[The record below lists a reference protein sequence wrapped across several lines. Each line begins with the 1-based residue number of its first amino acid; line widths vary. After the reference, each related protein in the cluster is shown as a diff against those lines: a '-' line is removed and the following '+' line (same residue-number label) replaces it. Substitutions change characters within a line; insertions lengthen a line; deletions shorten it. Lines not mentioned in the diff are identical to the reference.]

1 MLNRVAAIVVGAG
14 ALAAAA
20 SAQPVK
26 RVYQGDFPIAAAVE
40 VPAGSTLVYVSGQ
53 VPPVADPKAPPGSLA
68 AFGNTETQTIGV
80 IRRIDEVLKAQ
91 GLGLGDVVMMRVFLV
106 GDPALGGKMDFA
118 GMMKGYSQFFGTPAQ
133 PNKPAR
139 STVQVAGLV
148 ASGFLV
154 EIEVT
159 AVRAR

>member
-1 MLNRVAAIVVGAG
+1 MQRGIAAIALGA
-14 ALAAAA
+14 ALSAAAPA
-20 SAQPVK
+20 AEIK
-26 RVYQGDFPIAAAVE
+26 RVYQGDFPIATAVE

-53 VPPVADPKAPPGSLA
+53 VPPVADPKAPAGSIA
-68 AFGNTETQTIGV
+68 AYGTTETQTVNV
-80 IRRIDEVLKAQ
+80 IKRIDEALKAQ

-118 GMMKGYSQFFGTPAQ
+118 GMMKGYSQFFGTAGQ

-148 ASGFLV
+148 APGFLV

-159 AVRAR
+159 AARAP